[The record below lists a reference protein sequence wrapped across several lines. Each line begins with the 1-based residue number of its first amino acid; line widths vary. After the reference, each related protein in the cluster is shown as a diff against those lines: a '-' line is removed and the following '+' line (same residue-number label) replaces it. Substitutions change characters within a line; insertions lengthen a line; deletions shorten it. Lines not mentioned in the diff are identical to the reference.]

1 MKKRIYLIA
10 NPAIEKSVLLHKIE
24 MALKGGL
31 FAVQLWNNWQNIT
44 NKIEIITSIHQLT
57 KLADVPLI
65 LNEGQDCLDFSFFDG
80 IHLDLP
86 TDKISEYRQKRPD
99 LIWGLTCSNETEKLV
114 WAEQNSLDYVSYC
127 SVFPSKTS
135 NSCELI
141 SFEIIQQT
149 RQFFSKKV
157 FLAGGINQNT
167 IPNLKNLPFDGIA
180 LVSAIMDAENPTEA
194 VLNYSEILNH

>member
-1 MKKRIYLIA
+1 MKKSIYLIA
-10 NPAIEKSVLLHKIE
+10 DPAIEPSVLLNKIE

-31 FAVQLWNNWQNIT
+31 FAVQLWNNWQKVS

-57 KLADVPLI
+57 KLVDVPLI
-65 LNEGQDCLDFSFFDG
+65 LNEGQDCLDLPCFEG

-86 TDKISEYRQKRPD
+86 NDKIQAYRQKRPD
-99 LIWGLTCSNETEKLV
+99 LIWGLTCSNETEKLI

-127 SVFPSKTS
+127 SIFPSKTS
-135 NSCELI
+135 NSCELV
-141 SFEIIQQT
+141 SFDTIYET
-149 RQFFSKKV
+149 RQFFSRKV

-167 IPNLKNLPFDGIA
+167 IPNLKDLPFDGIA

>member
-1 MKKRIYLIA
+1 MKKSIYLIA
-10 NPAIEKSVLLHKIE
+10 DPAIEQSILLNKIE
-24 MALKGGL
+24 MALESGL
-31 FAVQLWNNWQNIT
+31 FAVQLWNNWQNVT
-44 NKIEIITSIHQLT
+44 NKIEIIASVHQLT
-57 KLADVPLI
+57 QLAGVPLI
-65 LNEGQDCLDFSFFDG
+65 LNEGQDCLDSPYFEG

-86 TDKISEYRQKRPD
+86 NDKIKEYRQKRPD
-99 LIWGLTCSNETEKLV
+99 LIWGLTCSNETEKLS
-114 WAEQNSLDYVSYC
+114 WAEQNLLDYVSYC

-135 NSCELI
+135 NSCELV
-141 SFEIIQQT
+141 SFKIIQQT

-194 VLNYSEILNH
+194 VLNYSAVLND

>member
-1 MKKRIYLIA
+1 MKKSIYLIA
-10 NPAIEKSVLLHKIE
+10 DPAVEQSVLLHKIE

-31 FAVQLWNNWQNIT
+31 FAVQLWNNWQNVT
-44 NKIEIITSIHQLT
+44 NKIEIIASVHQLT
-57 KLADVPLI
+57 QLAGVPLI
-65 LNEGQDCLDFSFFDG
+65 LNEGQDCLDSPYFEG
-80 IHLDLP
+80 IHLDLSN
-86 TDKISEYRQKRPD
+86 DKIQEYREKRPD
-99 LIWGLTCSNETEKLV
+99 LIWGLTCSNETEKLS

-135 NSCELI
+135 NSCELV
-141 SFEIIQQT
+141 SFETIQQT

-180 LVSAIMDAENPTEA
+180 LVSAIMDAENSTEV
-194 VLNYSEILNH
+194 VLNYSAVLND

>member
-1 MKKRIYLIA
+1 MKKSIYLIA
-10 NPAIEKSVLLHKIE
+10 DPAIEQSVLLNKIE

-31 FAVQLWNNWQNIT
+31 FAVQLWNDWQNMT
-44 NKIEIITSIHQLT
+44 NKIEIIASVHQLT
-57 KLADVPLI
+57 QLAGVPLI
-65 LNEGQDCLDFSFFDG
+65 LNEGQDYLDLPYFEG

-86 TDKISEYRQKRPD
+86 NDKIQEYREKRPD
-99 LIWGLTCSNETEKLV
+99 LIWGLTCSNETEKLL
-114 WAEQNSLDYVSYC
+114 WAEQNLLDYVSYC

-135 NSCELI
+135 NSCELV
-141 SFEIIQQT
+141 SFETIRRT

-194 VLNYSEILNH
+194 VLNYSAVLND

>member
-1 MKKRIYLIA
+1 MKKNIYLIA
-10 NPAIEKSVLLHKIE
+10 NPVIEQSVLLHKIE
-24 MALKGGL
+24 MALEGGL
-31 FAVQLWNNWQNIT
+31 FAVQLWNNWQNVT
-44 NKIEIITSIHQLT
+44 NKIEIISSVHQLT
-57 KLADVPLI
+57 QLADIPLI
-65 LNEGQDCLDFSFFDG
+65 LNEGQDCLDFSCFEG
-80 IHLDLP
+80 IHLDFP
-86 TDKISEYRQKRPD
+86 NDKIKEYRQKRPN

-135 NSCELI
+135 NSCELV
-141 SFEIIQQT
+141 SLETIQRT

-194 VLNYSEILNH
+194 VLNYSAILND